1 MMSGGEENKRS
12 SLEEGK
18 QMEKYKKE
26 ANQEIKERYNC
37 WKQVSGGLV
46 DDLMVTMAL
55 RATSCEPIYVSTQS
69 TGVWVWL
76 GTAALRPAVTM
87 STKWIKI
94 MHLSVF

>member
-1 MMSGGEENKRS
+1 MLKGKPLLTMMSGGEENKRS

-37 WKQVSGGLV
+37 QKQVSGGLV

-55 RATSCEPIYVSTQS
+55 RGTSCEPIYVSIQS
-69 TGVWVWL
+69 L
-76 GTAALRPAVTM
+76 GLVGNSSLTSRCDHVHKM
-87 STKWIKI
+87 D
-94 MHLSVF
+94 